1 MFGFGKKL
9 IDVVLDKY
17 NFSPG
22 ETVKGKVLLT
32 LNKVIHAKQMR
43 VALIG
48 ERISTVT
55 ERRHDGT
62 MQPTQRKEYVC
73 NFQMPLDGE
82 KDYQQGEYTFE
93 IKIPAN
99 VLQNIPLEGKIGGI
113 LKTIQTLSTAGSR
126 ISWYVQANLDIPMG
140 FDISKR
146 IQINIA

>member
-1 MFGFGKKL
+1 VFGFGKKQ
-9 IDVVLDKY
+9 IDIALEKY

-22 ETVKGKVLLT
+22 ETVKGKVFLT
-32 LNKVIHAKQMR
+32 LDKSVHAKQLK

-48 ERISTVT
+48 EQISTT
-55 ERRHDGT
+55 MQRMPNGT
-62 MQPTQRKEYVC
+62 MNRTQEKTYVY

-113 LKTIQTLSTAGSR
+113 LKTIQALSMAGAR
-126 ISWYVQANLDIPMG
+126 ISWYVQANLDIPMRL
-140 FDISKR
+140 DILKKV
-146 IQINIA
+146 QINIA

>member
-1 MFGFGKKL
+1 MFGFGKKQ
-9 IDVVLDKY
+9 IDVILEKY

-22 ETVKGKVLLT
+22 ETVKGKISLT
-32 LNKVIHAKQMR
+32 LDKIIHAKQLR

-48 ERISTVT
+48 ERISTVN
-55 ERRHDGT
+55 ERRPDGSMYPKQEKT
-62 MQPTQRKEYVC
+62 YVY

-93 IKIPAN
+93 IKIPSN

-113 LKTIQTLSTAGSR
+113 LKTIQALSTAGSR

-140 FDISKR
+140 FDVLKK

>member
-1 MFGFGKKL
+1 MFGFGKKQ
-9 IDVVLDKY
+9 IDVILEKY
-17 NFSPG
+17 NFSSG

-32 LNKVIHAKQMR
+32 LDKIIHAKQLR

-48 ERISTVT
+48 ERMSTVNQ
-55 ERRHDGT
+55 RRPDGT
-62 MQPTQRKEYVC
+62 MQSTQRKEYVF

-93 IKIPAN
+93 IKIPTN
-99 VLQNIPLEGKIGGI
+99 VLQNIPLEGKIGGV
-113 LKTIQTLSTAGSR
+113 LKTIQVLSMAGSR

-140 FDISKR
+140 FDVSKR

>member
-1 MFGFGKKL
+1 MFGFGKKQ
-9 IDVVLDKY
+9 IDVILEKY

-22 ETVKGKVLLT
+22 ETVKGKVSLT
-32 LNKVIHAKQMR
+32 LDKPVHAKQLK

-48 ERISTVT
+48 ERISTKMET
-55 ERRHDGT
+55 RPDGRT
-62 MQPTQRKEYVC
+62 YPREEKTYVH

-82 KDYQQGEYTFE
+82 KDYQQGEYAFE

-113 LKTIQTLSTAGSR
+113 LKTIQALSTAGAR
-126 ISWYVQANLDIPMG
+126 ISWYIQANLDISMG
-140 FDISKR
+140 FDVFKK